1 MVRLH
6 AANFIYQCVQFF
18 SWQTEANCF
27 FRWRKYFANP
37 FISYGRMVYESIYNI
52 WWCRVQYS
60 MDFHGIIC
68 MVFITVHHILHNMH
82 KEKPWKKRISEFT
95 MCFVVHEKTWWT
107 LHAPR
112 SCCGRIGIEA
122 CGRRDGK
129 ASESS
134 NGDATTAAQGVVSVG
149 WSAGDLPCDYIRCC
163 MREME

>member
-95 MCFVVHEKTWWT
+95 MCFVVHEKNLMDT
-107 LHAPR
+107 PR
-112 SCCGRIGIEA
+112 STFLLQSYRYRGLWEKRWQSFGKFQ
-122 CGRRDGK
+122 RRRNHSC
-129 ASESS
+129 A
-134 NGDATTAAQGVVSVG
+134 
-149 WSAGDLPCDYIRCC
+149 RCC
-163 MREME
+163 FGGVERWWLTMRLH